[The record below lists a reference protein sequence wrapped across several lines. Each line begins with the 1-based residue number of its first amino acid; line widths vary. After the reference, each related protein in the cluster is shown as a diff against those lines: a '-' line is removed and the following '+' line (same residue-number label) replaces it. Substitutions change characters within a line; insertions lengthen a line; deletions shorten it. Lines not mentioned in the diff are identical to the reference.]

1 MFYNC
6 LINKFF
12 AFFGNFLLS
21 LTTFACLTAYNRLP
35 TFALNNITIMVLSL
49 KEHNMTISME
59 FKETTDKE
67 ITPEEVL
74 LGAYDILSRV
84 FSQEQVSR
92 AYKNTDPDTM
102 SLRTGRGD

>member
-1 MFYNC
+1 
-6 LINKFF
+6 
-12 AFFGNFLLS
+12 
-21 LTTFACLTAYNRLP
+21 
-35 TFALNNITIMVLSL
+35 MVLSL

-59 FKETTDKE
+59 FEETTDKE

-92 AYKNTDPDTM
+92 AYKNTDPDGM
-102 SLRTGRGD
+102 ILRTGIGD

>member
-1 MFYNC
+1 
-6 LINKFF
+6 
-12 AFFGNFLLS
+12 
-21 LTTFACLTAYNRLP
+21 
-35 TFALNNITIMVLSL
+35 
-49 KEHNMTISME
+49 MTISME

-92 AYKNTDPDTM
+92 AYKNTDPDSM

>member
-1 MFYNC
+1 
-6 LINKFF
+6 
-12 AFFGNFLLS
+12 
-21 LTTFACLTAYNRLP
+21 
-35 TFALNNITIMVLSL
+35 MVLSL

-59 FKETTDKE
+59 FEENTDKE
-67 ITPEEVL
+67 ITPEEIL

-92 AYKNTDPDTM
+92 AYKNTDPDSM

>member
-1 MFYNC
+1 
-6 LINKFF
+6 
-12 AFFGNFLLS
+12 
-21 LTTFACLTAYNRLP
+21 
-35 TFALNNITIMVLSL
+35 MVLSL

-59 FKETTDKE
+59 FEETTDKE
-67 ITPEEVL
+67 ITPEEIL

-92 AYKNTDPDTM
+92 AYKNTDPDSM

>member
-1 MFYNC
+1 
-6 LINKFF
+6 
-12 AFFGNFLLS
+12 
-21 LTTFACLTAYNRLP
+21 
-35 TFALNNITIMVLSL
+35 MVLSL

-92 AYKNTDPDTM
+92 AYKNTDPDGM
-102 SLRTGRGD
+102 SLRTGIGD

>member
-1 MFYNC
+1 
-6 LINKFF
+6 
-12 AFFGNFLLS
+12 
-21 LTTFACLTAYNRLP
+21 
-35 TFALNNITIMVLSL
+35 MVLSL

-59 FKETTDKE
+59 FEETTDKE

-92 AYKNTDPDTM
+92 AYKSTDPDGM
-102 SLRTGRGD
+102 SLRTGIGD

>member
-1 MFYNC
+1 
-6 LINKFF
+6 
-12 AFFGNFLLS
+12 
-21 LTTFACLTAYNRLP
+21 
-35 TFALNNITIMVLSL
+35 MVLSL

-84 FSQEQVSR
+84 FSQEQGSR
-92 AYKNTDPDTM
+92 AYKNTDPDSM

>member
-1 MFYNC
+1 
-6 LINKFF
+6 
-12 AFFGNFLLS
+12 
-21 LTTFACLTAYNRLP
+21 
-35 TFALNNITIMVLSL
+35 MVLSL

-92 AYKNTDPDTM
+92 AYKNTDPDSM

>member
-1 MFYNC
+1 
-6 LINKFF
+6 
-12 AFFGNFLLS
+12 
-21 LTTFACLTAYNRLP
+21 
-35 TFALNNITIMVLSL
+35 MVLSL

-59 FKETTDKE
+59 FEETTDKE

-92 AYKNTDPDTM
+92 AYKNTDPDGM
-102 SLRTGRGD
+102 SLRTGIGD

>member
-1 MFYNC
+1 
-6 LINKFF
+6 
-12 AFFGNFLLS
+12 
-21 LTTFACLTAYNRLP
+21 
-35 TFALNNITIMVLSL
+35 MVLSL

-59 FKETTDKE
+59 FEENTDKE

-92 AYKNTDPDTM
+92 AYKNTDPDGM
-102 SLRTGRGD
+102 SLRTGIGD